1 MDLVLNTFGTCLTKD
16 NETFVVLHKDGRQR
30 IAPNDVRSILV
41 NRGVQIS
48 SDAIL
53 LAIEHEI
60 EILFI
65 EKSGNSV
72 GRIWS
77 ARYGSVSTI
86 RKGQVQFTHS
96 SDAVNWIKDIIIHKI
111 ENQQALLWTFTA
123 SYPELTTPV
132 EQTVGKI
139 EKYRLKIK
147 ELHGEQIVDIA
158 SKLRGW
164 EGIVSRLYFE
174 QINMFLPE
182 CYRFLQRSQHPALD
196 IVNAMLNYGYGILY
210 GKIEGSLIRAGID
223 PYVGIFHRDE
233 YNRPVLVYDII
244 ERYRVWVDYVVFM
257 LVIQNALSEEFYSIR
272 TDKSC
277 WLESLGRR
285 ALIQSMNDYLVEIIS
300 YQGIERSR
308 MTHIDL
314 YTQNLAQQFKKMI

>member
-30 IAPNDVRSILV
+30 VAPTDVRSILI

-53 LAIEHEI
+53 LAMEHEI
-60 EILFI
+60 EVLFI
-65 EKSGNSV
+65 DNSGNPT
-72 GRIWS
+72 GRVWS
-77 ARYGSVSTI
+77 ARYGSISTI
-86 RKGQVQFTHS
+86 RKGQIQFVRSTN
-96 SDAVNWIKDIIIHKI
+96 AVKWIKDIITHKV

-123 SYPELTTPV
+123 SYPELTTAV
-132 EQTVGKI
+132 EQTVGKM

-147 ELHGEQIVDIA
+147 ELAGDQVVDIA

-164 EGIVSRLYFE
+164 EGIASRLYFE

-182 CYRFLQRSQHPALD
+182 CYRFFQRSQHPAMD
-196 IVNAMLNYGYGILY
+196 VANALLNYGYGILY
-210 GKIEGSLIRAGID
+210 GKIEGSLIRSGID
-223 PYVGIFHRDE
+223 PYIGIFHRDE

-244 ERYRVWVDYVVFM
+244 ERYRIWTDYVVFM
-257 LVIQNALSEEFYSIR
+257 LVIQNVVSGEFYS
-272 TDKSC
+272 TKVDGSC
-277 WLESLGRR
+277 WLEGLGRR
-285 ALIQSMNDYLVEIIS
+285 ILIQSMNDYLAEIIS
-300 YQGIERSR
+300 YQGMERSR

-314 YTQNLAQQFKKMI
+314 YTQELAQQFKKMG